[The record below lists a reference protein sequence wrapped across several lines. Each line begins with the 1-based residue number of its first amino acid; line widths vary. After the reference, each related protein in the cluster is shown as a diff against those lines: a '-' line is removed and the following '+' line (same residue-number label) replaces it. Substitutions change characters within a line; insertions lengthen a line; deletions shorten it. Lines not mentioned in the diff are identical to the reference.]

1 MRAEKY
7 QEDLK
12 ALIVEMLRSIR
23 KAGNDGLPIKQLRDK
38 MMPGYSR
45 TTAQL
50 KLWNEAESFIKQQD
64 TRVRTEERFI
74 NDADIAEFFVWSA
87 PFTDDY
93 E

>member
-1 MRAEKY
+1 MRSEKY

-23 KAGNDGLPIKQLRDK
+23 RAGNDGLPIKQLRDK

-50 KLWNEAESFIKQQD
+50 KLWNEAESFIKHQD